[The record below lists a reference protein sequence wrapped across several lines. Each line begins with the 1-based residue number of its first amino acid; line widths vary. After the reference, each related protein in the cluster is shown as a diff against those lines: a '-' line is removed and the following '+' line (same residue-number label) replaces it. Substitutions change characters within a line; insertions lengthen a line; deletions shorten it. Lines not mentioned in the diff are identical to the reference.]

1 MSGHS
6 KWSTIKHKKAKV
18 DAQRGKIFTKLIK
31 EISVAARSGGGD
43 IDSNARLRTAVNAA
57 RSANMPQDNVKRAI
71 QKGTGELPGTRY
83 DEGSFEGYGPG
94 GAAVYVE
101 ILTDNNNRTTAEIRH
116 MFSKCNGNLGESGC
130 VAWLFTKKGLIT
142 VDKNNADADTVMM
155 TAIDGG
161 ADDVTEDGDTIEVFT
176 QPNDLEAVKKALDD
190 AGIQTEVCE
199 VSLIPSTTV
208 DLGLKDANNML
219 KLMEGLE
226 DHEDVQTVAS
236 NFDISEEVM
245 EQLTQL

>member
-43 IDSNARLRTAVNAA
+43 VDSNARLRTAVNAA
-57 RSANMPQDNVKRAI
+57 RTANMPQDNVKRAI

-83 DEGSFEGYGPG
+83 DESSFEGYGPG

-130 VAWLFTKKGLIT
+130 VAWLFSKKGLIT
-142 VDKNNADADTVMM
+142 VDKNNADADAVMM
-155 TAIDGG
+155 TAIDSG

-176 QPNDLEAVKKALDD
+176 QPNDLETVKKALDD
-190 AGIQTEVCE
+190 AGIPTEVCE

-208 DLGLKDANNML
+208 DLGVKDANNML

-236 NFDISEEVM
+236 NFDISEDVM
-245 EQLTQL
+245 EQLAQL